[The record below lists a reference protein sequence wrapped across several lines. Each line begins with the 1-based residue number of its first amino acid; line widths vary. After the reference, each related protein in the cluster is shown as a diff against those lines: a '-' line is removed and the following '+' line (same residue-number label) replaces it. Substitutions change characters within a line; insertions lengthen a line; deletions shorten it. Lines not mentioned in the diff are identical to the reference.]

1 MPVESA
7 EEAKRKRQMA
17 TSAVT
22 GIVGEKAQQ
31 ATAGRDAFAKLD
43 LQAFLKMLIA
53 ELRHQDP
60 LSPMNNAEIL
70 QQISSIKA
78 IESNQRLSDTLEA
91 LMLQQNLATAY
102 NMLNSEVSGLSDTG
116 QQATGKAHGV
126 LIHDGVVMLRVGEM
140 LVPLKNI
147 REVRPPS
154 SASPSDW
161 LGSLLGRQGE
171 AAETT
176 G

>member
-1 MPVESA
+1 
-7 EEAKRKRQMA
+7 MA
-17 TSAVT
+17 ASAVT
-22 GIVGEKAQQ
+22 GIVGQQAQQ
-31 ATAGRDAFAKLD
+31 ATAGRDAFGKLD

-70 QQISSIKA
+70 QQISNIKA

-102 NMLNSEVSGLSDTG
+102 NMLNSEVSGLSDSG
-116 QQATGKAHGV
+116 QQVAGKADGV

-154 SASPSDW
+154 AAASPEW
-161 LGSLLGRQGE
+161 LASLLGRQGE
-171 AAETT
+171 ATETT